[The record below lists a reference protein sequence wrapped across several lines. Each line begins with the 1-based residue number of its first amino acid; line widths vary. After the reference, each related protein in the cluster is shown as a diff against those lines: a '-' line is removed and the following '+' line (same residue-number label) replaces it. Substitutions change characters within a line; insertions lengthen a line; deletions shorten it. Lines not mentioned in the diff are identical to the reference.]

1 MSDPISAAL
10 GLSIF
15 VAILVII
22 FFVAI
27 PILVIVFWVYM
38 LIDCAKRKFK
48 KADDK
53 IVWIIIIALLQWVGA
68 LIYYFVIKRK
78 KGGKK

>member
-1 MSDPISAAL
+1 MTDPISTLL
-10 GLSIF
+10 GASIF
-15 VAILVII
+15 IIALIILFLVII
-22 FFVAI
+22 
-27 PILVIVFWVYM
+27 PILAIIFWIYM
-38 LIDCAKRKFK
+38 LIDCAKRTFK

-53 IVWIIIIALLQWVGA
+53 IIWIIIIALLQWVGA

>member
-1 MSDPISAAL
+1 MTDPISTLL
-10 GLSIF
+10 GASIF
-15 VAILVII
+15 IVVLIILSLVII
-22 FFVAI
+22 
-27 PILVIVFWVYM
+27 PILTIIFWVYM
-38 LIDCAKRKFK
+38 LIDCANRTFKR
-48 KADDK
+48 DNDK